1 MRRRRMLSLAVAATA
16 STVAGCSTSQ
26 SSESNGVLDSR
37 EPPAHDDLLSKPRP
51 PAEEPIDATEDTV
64 PALHY
69 PTKPTS
75 YTSQSVRSY
84 VENHER
90 AYRRNEVLGKYGA
103 GLVAHRFDV
112 DWTVALDTSEK
123 AGVGRCQY
131 SYTTTERS
139 DSDGAAPVVGDS
151 PTYVVTYYVD
161 DSEVVRAE
169 GTGPTESRGELAP
182 DPWESGV
189 VLEPAD

>member
-1 MRRRRMLSLAVAATA
+1 MRRRRVLALVATA
-16 STVAGCSTSQ
+16 PLVAGCSTVLP
-26 SSESNGVLDSR
+26 SESGGVLDSR
-37 EPPAHDDLLSKPRP
+37 ESPQHDKLLSKPLP
-51 PAEEPIDATEDTV
+51 PAEEPLDATEDTV
-64 PALHY
+64 AVLQY
-69 PTKPTS
+69 PGKPTS
-75 YTSQSVRSY
+75 YTSQPVQSF

-90 AYRRNEVLGKYGA
+90 AYRRNEVLGRNG
-103 GLVAHRFDV
+103 GDLVAHRFDF
-112 DWTVALDTSEK
+112 DWTVALDASEK

-139 DSDGAAPVVGDS
+139 DSDDAGPVVGDS

-161 DSEVVRAE
+161 DSMTVRAE
-169 GTGPTESRGELAP
+169 GTGPTERQDELSP